1 MASERKISSMLV
13 FGVVACMFS
22 VTSAATAERVVWDE
36 NGVSETYPPENP
48 YKYTDPER
56 NSEVTI
62 SWVKPKKTDVP
73 YVLGGTFSSTNA
85 KTDDGAGFG
94 FVWAVDDEYETRV
107 MNLSAYSGVCLNY
120 SATNPVRLDFVQATI
135 DDYNYFG
142 TLLPTT
148 NGQKI
153 NKFVAFAD
161 LELGWAKTTS
171 TNKWNVKQ
179 QNGLQFSYKGEHV
192 KKYGVSNEVYI
203 YAVRLA
209 DECPQHAPEVNAS
222 FETEYELN
230 EGEKLVLKMSDIFSD
245 ADGDDLSISATF
257 SGNKDVVSSYDD
269 TQHTTLKDAIEFTV
283 NPNPKTDKY
292 TMVITATDPSGRK
305 ASVSIAITPIDIPHA
320 PTIRDTTYVV
330 TQGETVSCTGKSC
343 TLYDFAT
350 DLDGD
355 EIDLVLYEEPETGSF
370 TFDKEMGH
378 FTYKA
383 PGDFYGEVYFSLY
396 AVETKNPKS
405 VSDTVKFK
413 IKVLDIN
420 DPPVVE
426 ILDSMITYTI
436 GDGDEFV
443 VTLDDPKSF
452 ISVDEDFTD
461 SIWVLISDENAVFSD
476 VDSDI
481 EMRVKTNGLV
491 KTEIKK
497 VGKVSY
503 IVVTAKKDA
512 NGLAKVTYY
521 ADDGEF
527 TAGVDFYVKVA
538 PVDDPPLAVADAY
551 DVFEDST
558 MTIAAKNGVLANDVN
573 PDDPEVLL
581 VAVLVKGASHGEVKL
596 SKDGGF
602 TYTPTADYVG
612 EDFFTYYVYTDDENK
627 TKSDTVKVTL
637 NVQDVSDG
645 PTITID
651 PAIVDTTIEEDNAK
665 GIIYS
670 KVVVASWFQSEGK
683 ITLAASSDDKKTTSE
698 ITTANALS
706 IKLAKD
712 AVGDAY
718 VTVSATDEEGGTS
731 KLKVHVKITPVNDK
745 PVVLKTDTIN
755 VKEVNDWTV
764 KIAMTDYVKDID
776 GDTLEYTPNLAAM
789 LARKV
794 DVVVKGDTLVLS
806 AKETATFEKGDL
818 LAFGV
823 KCADA
828 TTYVTASIYVRV
840 GSDGAIGTRAIAAA
854 PKATWQNAVKATRG
868 AVALLDMQ
876 GRVMWKSALP
886 ASEAD
891 VRNAAAKVQGR
902 KILMVNKQTWTIK

>member
-1 MASERKISSMLV
+1 MASERKCSSILPLCM
-13 FGVVACMFS
+13 VVCLFAVAQS
-22 VTSAATAERVVWDE
+22 VAAETVLWDE
-36 NGVSETYPPENP
+36 NGIDEFSSKGIYDYSYPTKATVTVSL
-48 YKYTDPER
+48 
-56 NSEVTI
+56 S
-62 SWVKPKKTDVP
+62 KPKDTAVP
-73 YVLGGTFSSTNA
+73 YYIQATFEAEEGSKNS
-85 KTDDGAGFG
+85 GAGYG
-94 FVWAVDDEYETRV
+94 FYWKLNEDYEEQV
-107 MNLSAYSGVCLNY
+107 VSLASYSGVCLNY
-120 SATNPVRLDFVQATI
+120 SATGQVRMDFKQFNI
-135 DDYNYFG
+135 DDDNYFG
-142 TLLPTT
+142 YMLPGTG
-148 NGQKI
+148 GQKV
-153 NKFVAFAD
+153 NLFVAFDD
-161 LELGWAKTTS
+161 LELGWDKTSS
-171 TNKWNVKQ
+171 TNKWKVDKQ
-179 QNGLQFSYKGEHV
+179 LGLQFSYKSDFI
-192 KKYGVSNEVYI
+192 KKNGLTNVFGL

-222 FETEYELN
+222 FKTEYELN

-330 TQGETVSCTGKSC
+330 TQGQTVSCTGKSC

-370 TFDKEMGH
+370 TFDKDMGH

-383 PGDFYGEVYFSLY
+383 PDDFYGEVYFSLY

-491 KTEIKK
+491 KAEIKK

-665 GIIYS
+665 GIIFS
-670 KVVVASWFQSEGK
+670 KVVVASWFVSPGK

-755 VKEVNDWTV
+755 IKEVDDWTL

-854 PKATWQNAVKATRG
+854 PTASWRG
-868 AVALLDMQ
+868 AIAANRGVAAMMDMQ

-902 KILMVNKQTWTIK
+902 KILRVNNQTWTIK